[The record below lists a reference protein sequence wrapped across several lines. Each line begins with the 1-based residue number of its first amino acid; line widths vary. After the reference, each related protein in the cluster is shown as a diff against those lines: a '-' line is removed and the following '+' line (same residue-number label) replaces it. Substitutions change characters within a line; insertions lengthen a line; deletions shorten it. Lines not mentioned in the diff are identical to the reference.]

1 MKEETKRDK
10 FIRLAESRVNSTLK
24 EISLIGNLSNKS
36 NYEYNKEDVEKII
49 RILKKSIS
57 DLESKFT
64 SKNRSEFKLWSMTVL
79 KI

>member
-64 SKNRSEFKLWSMTVL
+64 SKNRSEFKL
-79 KI
+79 